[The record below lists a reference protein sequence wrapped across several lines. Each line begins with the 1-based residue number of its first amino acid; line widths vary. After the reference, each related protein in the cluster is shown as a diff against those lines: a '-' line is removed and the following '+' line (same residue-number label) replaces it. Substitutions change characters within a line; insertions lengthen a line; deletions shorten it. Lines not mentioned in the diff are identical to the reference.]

1 MTVSTYN
8 YLIKLVLRLPPG
20 PLGLCLKCNLTKG
33 ILSVMKVKQTSPCK
47 GQVQANDIL
56 VFIDKLEVSKL
67 GVANSVKYLEKR
79 QWERKTLIFER
90 RSRRSGMTL
99 LANRKELKSA
109 PGHHIF
115 KRVDKINLRNEDV
128 VQVLDDDDNGGTPMT
143 HTASRSRFLGA
154 GNHGICCDSNKS
166 TMVVGK
172 TTSVHN
178 NNDDY
183 SKIPTRET
191 SVRNV
196 AKISTTKHCKND
208 VSTQNDATGTAPVTF
223 QLHMDPGPLGLNI
236 KPRGPLGFEV
246 IQVRSGSQC
255 KGRVFKGDYLVS
267 INDLAL
273 YNLTNEYVVNY
284 LNTRKLM
291 NKTITVVTTRSS
303 TRNAT
308 PSSLLKS
315 DRFCGTCNHGDN
327 CSEQVYEQLSKEKVE
342 KSNTISHQQ
351 KRKQNHV
358 FSASLLQLKR
368 LYNNDGDQKE
378 ENPSR
383 NKKCK
388 VLGIN
393 LKKNDKENQINDDL
407 EDKNDADTH
416 LYDRDEDAIHD
427 DSFHHNVA
435 SPARSD
441 PTFDPSLYTYQE
453 LYKFKELSKIIC
465 NEMECREVSRL
476 DEIARR
482 IFGNDGGDHDTTV
495 SLWSC
500 S

>member
-1 MTVSTYN
+1 
-8 YLIKLVLRLPPG
+8 
-20 PLGLCLKCNLTKG
+20 
-33 ILSVMKVKQTSPCK
+33 MKVKQTSLCK
-47 GQVQANDIL
+47 GQVQVNDIL

-67 GVANSVKYLEKR
+67 GVANSLKYLEKR

-90 RSRRSGMTL
+90 RRRQQSAGMTL
-99 LANRKELKSA
+99 LANRKEVKSA

-128 VQVLDDDDNGGTPMT
+128 VQVLDDDDNGGTSMT
-143 HTASRSRFLGA
+143 HTASHSRFLGGA
-154 GNHGICCDSNKS
+154 GNRVCCDSNKD
-166 TMVVGK
+166 TMVLVGQ
-172 TTSVHN
+172 TTSAHN
-178 NNDDY
+178 NKDDY
-183 SKIPTRET
+183 SKIPPARET
-191 SVRNV
+191 SVTKV
-196 AKISTTKHCKND
+196 AKKSTTKHCKND
-208 VSTQNDATGTAPVTF
+208 VSTQNGTTGTASVTF

-236 KPRGPLGFEV
+236 KPRGSLGFEV
-246 IQVRSGSQC
+246 IRVRSGSQC

-308 PSSLLKS
+308 PSSVLQS
-315 DRFCGTCNHGDN
+315 DRFCGTCNHGGN
-327 CSEQVYEQLSKEKVE
+327 CSEQVYEQRSKEEVE
-342 KSNTISHQQ
+342 NANTTSH
-351 KRKQNHV
+351 KQERRQNLV
-358 FSASLLQLKR
+358 FPASLQLKR
-368 LYNNDGDQKE
+368 LYNNDDGDQ

-388 VLGIN
+388 VLEIN
-393 LKKNDKENQINDDL
+393 LKKNDIENQINDDH

-416 LYDRDEDAIHD
+416 LYDRRDEDAIHD
-427 DSFHHNVA
+427 DPFHHNVA
-435 SPARSD
+435 SPASD

-465 NEMECREVSRL
+465 NEMECQEVSRL
-476 DEIARR
+476 DEMARR